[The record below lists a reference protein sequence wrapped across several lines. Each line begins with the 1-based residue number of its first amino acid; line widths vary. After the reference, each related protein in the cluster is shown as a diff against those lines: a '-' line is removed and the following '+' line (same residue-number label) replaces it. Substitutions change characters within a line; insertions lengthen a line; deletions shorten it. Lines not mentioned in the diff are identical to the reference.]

1 MRSSNRIWKE
11 ERDGIHL
18 RVKQAIEAE
27 LLLCQEEYGIKL
39 EATNI
44 DSLLIVY
51 SKLDKKYIICE
62 NCGRKYHPDVYVK
75 CPDCL
80 GTNPTVLSKGLRTLK
95 K

>member
-1 MRSSNRIWKE
+1 MRFSNRVWKE

-18 RVKQAIEAE
+18 RVKRAIEDE

-44 DSLLIVY
+44 DSLLIMY
-51 SKLDKKYIICE
+51 SKLYKPTII
-62 NCGRKYHPDVYVK
+62 
-75 CPDCL
+75 
-80 GTNPTVLSKGLRTLK
+80 SKELRTLK

>member
-1 MRSSNRIWKE
+1 MRSSNRVWKE

-18 RVKQAIEAE
+18 RVKRAIEAE

-51 SKLDKKYIICE
+51 SKLYK
-62 NCGRKYHPDVYVK
+62 
-75 CPDCL
+75 
-80 GTNPTVLSKGLRTLK
+80 PTEASQQLRREE
-95 K
+95 